1 MKIKL
6 FTIISLTVLMNFP
19 SIAATSSTVIG
30 DVYSDQMGKS
40 LYTFDK
46 DPVGESVCTKD
57 CEKLWPPLLVNEQN
71 QSVYLSSQ
79 GFSIITRSNGTKQW
93 ALNGKPLYRWIKDTN
108 SGDIKG
114 AGIKGVWP
122 LARADDVSIKLF
134 NDEKRRYLVDRNN
147 FTLYTFDQDKVN
159 ESVCFDDC
167 EINWP
172 PAILDT
178 MLTKKDL
185 SNLKLTGGFGLIER
199 EKNTY
204 QWTYEGKP
212 LYRWVKDSKT
222 GDTKGDG
229 INGVWHLFIK

>member
-1 MKIKL
+1 MKKQL
-6 FTIISLTVLMNFP
+6 FTAIPLTLLMSFP

-46 DPVGESVCTKD
+46 DPVGKSVCMDD
-57 CEKLWPPLLVNEQN
+57 CEKFWPPLLVNEQN
-71 QSVYLSSQ
+71 QSVYMNSQ
-79 GFSIITRSNGTKQW
+79 GFSIITRPDGTKQW
-93 ALNGKPLYRWIKDTN
+93 ALNGKPLYRWIKDTK
-108 SGDIKG
+108 SGDIEG

-134 NDEKRRYLVDRNN
+134 NDGKRRYLVDENYL
-147 FTLYTFDQDKVN
+147 TLYTFDKDKVN

-167 EINWP
+167 AVNWP
-172 PAILDT
+172 PATLDEK
-178 MLTKKDL
+178 LAKKEL

-199 EKNTY
+199 EKNIY

-212 LYRWVKDSKT
+212 LYRWVKDSKA

-229 INGVWHLFIK
+229 INGVWHLIIK

>member
-1 MKIKL
+1 
-6 FTIISLTVLMNFP
+6 
-19 SIAATSSTVIG
+19 
-30 DVYSDQMGKS
+30 MGVKW
-40 LYTFDK
+40 K
-46 DPVGESVCTKD
+46 
-57 CEKLWPPLLVNEQN
+57 
-71 QSVYLSSQ
+71 
-79 GFSIITRSNGTKQW
+79 
-93 ALNGKPLYRWIKDTN
+93 ALYRWIKDTN

-178 MLTKKDL
+178 MLTKKI
-185 SNLKLTGGFGLIER
+185 FQI
-199 EKNTY
+199 
-204 QWTYEGKP
+204 
-212 LYRWVKDSKT
+212 
-222 GDTKGDG
+222 
-229 INGVWHLFIK
+229 